1 MSAGLA
7 NMCKAINNASR
18 AGKRQLILRADSK
31 EMRTFLT
38 QMLKHGYISGF
49 SYIKDK
55 MKGKSIIDLNGRLNR
70 CAAICPNY
78 RVGIDSI
85 EDFRSRL
92 LPARQFG
99 HVLFST
105 SKGVL
110 DHKECQE
117 ENVGGEI
124 LGYFY

>member
-1 MSAGLA
+1 MSATLA
-7 NMCKAINNASR
+7 NMCKAINNANR
-18 AGKRQLILRADSK
+18 AGKRQLLLRVSTDETRA
-31 EMRTFLT
+31 FLM

-49 SYIKDK
+49 SYISDK
-55 MKGKSIIDLNGRLNR
+55 RSGKNIIDLNGRLNK
-70 CAAICPNY
+70 CGAICPNY
-78 RVGIDSI
+78 TVKLAGV
-85 EDFRSRL
+85 EDFRARL

-110 DHKECQE
+110 DHKECLT

-124 LGYFY
+124 LGFFY